1 MLMNRTGKKR
11 DAPSASKRVR
21 AEAALPKS
29 EERFQDVCE
38 KSGLAYFF
46 IDMEGRFQG
55 VNKAWLRLH
64 KLDTADEILGRHYS
78 TTQVEADQAAARQI
92 VERLPTQKGITQG
105 EFRRRCKDGSIGWHA
120 FSVSPVRRAGKVI
133 GIEGILIDTTE
144 RKRAEERLQEGEA
157 KLRALFEGSV
167 YAMGLA
173 KDGIQIMV
181 NPAYVELFGYSNAS
195 EVVGRPL
202 FTNIAPE
209 ERPRLRE
216 FTRRRSLGEPVPSL
230 YETRGVKRDGTVFEM
245 AVGVSTYELNNE
257 VYTIGILR
265 DITQRK
271 MAEKKV
277 REQAA
282 LLDNANDAICVTALD
297 GTILYWNR
305 GSERTFGWTG
315 AEMVNRKATEL
326 IRQDLVSMA
335 AISAVLF
342 NQGTWS
348 GEWRHTTKG
357 GGVVEVFSRLT
368 LMRNEQGEA
377 QSIFA
382 ISTDI
387 TEKKQIEAQFLRAQR
402 LESIGALASG
412 IAHDLNN
419 VLTPILLGV
428 PLLDAMVKD
437 EKARHLLGTIQS
449 SAQRGAGMV
458 KQVLTFARGVEGDR
472 LPLQLRHLVGEMTRF
487 AAETFPKD
495 IRVESDVAVDAL
507 PILGDATQLHQA
519 LLNLCINARDAMP
532 GGGVLTL
539 KAANVV
545 LSEEEA
551 EKIPGAQ
558 PGSFASLSVADTG
571 AGIPPEIEAKIFEP
585 FFTTKGQGKGT
596 GLGLSTV
603 LGIVHGHGGFVR
615 HASKVGHGSTFE
627 LCIPATTTE
636 QAAAKG
642 ASAAPWP
649 RAHGECILVVD
660 DEAAICEV
668 ARQALVEYGYQVIT
682 ASRGAEA
689 LSIFEERRQGI
700 QLVLTDMMM
709 PEMDGPTLVAALR
722 AVDRGVRIVGI
733 TGMSDTAGVN
743 TMKALEL
750 SAMLRKPF
758 TIERLLA
765 VIRGALPVTPG
776 SEGPAGSGPP
786 SP

>member
-1 MLMNRTGKKR
+1 MKRNGKKKAA
-11 DAPSASKRVR
+11 APASKHVG
-21 AEAALPKS
+21 AKAALLES
-29 EERFQDVCE
+29 EGRFPDVIE
-38 KSGLAYFF
+38 KSGAAYFF
-46 IDMEGRFQG
+46 IDMEGRFQD

-64 KLDTADEILGRHYS
+64 KFDTAEEILGRHYS
-78 TTQVEADQAAARQI
+78 TTQVEADQAAARRI
-92 VERLPTQKGITQG
+92 VESLPTQEGVTHG
-105 EFRRRCKDGSIGWHA
+105 EFRRRCKDGSVGWHT
-120 FSVSPVRRAGKVI
+120 FSVSPVRRGGKVI
-133 GIEGILIDTTE
+133 GIEGLLIDITE
-144 RKRAEERLQEGEA
+144 RKRAEEKLQESEA
-157 KLRALFEGSV
+157 RLRALFEGSV

-181 NPAYVELFGYSNAS
+181 NPAYVEVFGYSDAS
-195 EVVGRPL
+195 EVVGHPL
-202 FTNIAPE
+202 FRNIAPE
-209 ERPRLRE
+209 ERPRLQE
-216 FTRRRSLGEPVPSL
+216 FARRRSLGEPVPAL
-230 YETRGVKRDGTVFEM
+230 YETRGIKRDGTVFEM
-245 AVGVSTYELNNE
+245 AVGVSTYKLNNE
-257 VYTIGILR
+257 VYSIAILR

-271 MAEKKV
+271 VAEKKV

-315 AEMVNRKATEL
+315 AEVLNRRATDL
-326 IRQDLVSMA
+326 IPQDLASTEA
-335 AISAVLF
+335 LSAVLF

-357 GGVVEVFSRLT
+357 GGMVEVFTRLT
-368 LMRNEQGEA
+368 LMRNEQGQP

-428 PLLDAMVKD
+428 PLLEGMIND

-458 KQVLTFARGVEGDR
+458 NQVLTFARGVEGER
-472 LPLQLRHLVGEMTRF
+472 LPLQPRQLIGDMMRF
-487 AAETFPKD
+487 AAETFPKG
-495 IRVESDVAVDAL
+495 IRVESDVAADAL

-539 KAANVV
+539 RAANVV
-545 LSEEEA
+545 LADEEA

-571 AGIPPEIEAKIFEP
+571 TGIPPEIEAKIFEP
-585 FFTTKGQGKGT
+585 FFTTKGLGKGT

-615 HASKVGHGSTFE
+615 HASKVGQGSTFE

-636 QAAAKG
+636 QSAVKS
-642 ASAAPWP
+642 ASVPPWP
-649 RAHGECILVVD
+649 PAHGECILVVD
-660 DEAAICEV
+660 DEAAIGEV
-668 ARQALVEYGYQVIT
+668 ARQALVEFGYQVIT
-682 ASRGAEA
+682 ARRGAEA
-689 LSIFEERRQGI
+689 LSIFEERRQEI
-700 QLVLTDMMM
+700 QLVLTDMVM

-722 AVDRGVRIVGI
+722 ALDRAVRIVGI
-733 TGMSDTAGVN
+733 TGMSDTAGIN
-743 TMKALEL
+743 AMKTLAL
-750 SAMLRKPF
+750 SATLRKPF

-765 VIRGALPVTPG
+765 VIRGALPATTARESV
-776 SEGPAGSGPP
+776 
-786 SP
+786 